1 MNRLFASLIVV
12 SAFATAAFSAEGW
25 LTDHA
30 KAVALSKKTGRPILA
45 NFTGSDWC
53 GWCIKLHKEV
63 FGTKEFK
70 AWASTNV
77 VLLELDFPRQTKQ
90 SEAMKKQN
98 TALARKYAIQ
108 GFPTVLFLKPDGTI
122 LGRSGYMDGGP
133 KPWVRSAGA
142 MIAKK

>member
-1 MNRLFASLIVV
+1 MNRFLAILIVV
-12 SAFATAAFSAEGW
+12 SAFAAAALSAEGW

-30 KAVALSKKTGRPILA
+30 KAVALSKKTGKPILA

-70 AWASTNV
+70 DWASKNV
-77 VLLELDFPRQTKQ
+77 VLLELDYPRSKKQT
-90 SEAMKKQN
+90 EAMKKQN
-98 TALARKYAIQ
+98 TGLARKYEIR

-133 KPWVRSAGA
+133 KPWVNSAGA